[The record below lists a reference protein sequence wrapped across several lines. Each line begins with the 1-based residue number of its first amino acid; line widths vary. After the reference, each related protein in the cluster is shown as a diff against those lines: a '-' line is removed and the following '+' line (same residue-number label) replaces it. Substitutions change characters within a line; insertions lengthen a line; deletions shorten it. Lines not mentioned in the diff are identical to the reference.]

1 MLNLITDRTNA
12 DVQRW
17 KELHDKGWDAMTATE
32 QTEWLNGMKGAYKHT
47 DLNRVESAVEAL
59 QERLIKLGRLDTPLT
74 VKTDWTRTGYP
85 TSADMNRYF
94 GNVEALRVAVGVN
107 LNVPSA
113 PTIQERFNYDKANN
127 LEKILVAVDTWVSG
141 AESAINYS
149 GEIYA
154 GEV

>member
-17 KELHDKGWDAMTATE
+17 KELHDKGWDAMTAAE
-32 QTEWLNGMKGAYKHT
+32 QTEWMNGMKGAYKHT
-47 DLNRVESAVEAL
+47 DLNRVESAVEEL
-59 QERLIKLGRLDTPLT
+59 QGRLIKLGKLDTPLV

-85 TSADMNRYF
+85 SVADMNRYF
-94 GNVEALRVAVGVN
+94 SNVESLKVALGVN
-107 LNVPSA
+107 LNVPST
-113 PTIQERFNYDKANN
+113 PSTRERFNYDRANN
-127 LEKILVAVDTWVSG
+127 LEKILVAVDAWVSG
-141 AESAINYS
+141 TESAINYS